1 MRSKNP
7 LKMDQEVNLTGLLY
21 KWAIIMFNMKQTH
34 RESKQ
39 CVLALYFL
47 RLCDLT
53 TNALSKAVDFERVK
67 PIPLIAVKSVKITH
81 TYHIV

>member
-1 MRSKNP
+1 MYLINEEQKP
-7 LKMDQEVNLTGLLY
+7 IKMDQEVNLTGLLY

-53 TNALSKAVDFERVK
+53 TNAELLVTRKSC
-67 PIPLIAVKSVKITH
+67 PL
-81 TYHIV
+81 